1 MKVIKVGLNAQTRIA
16 QACDRCRSKKI
27 RCDGIRPCCSQ
38 CSSVGFECK
47 TSDKLSRR
55 AFPRGYTESL
65 EERVRSLECEV
76 RELKDLLDE
85 KDEKIDLLSRLHSQ
99 SAPTFQPSPK
109 PSPSSVPV
117 RQTEK
122 EDMFRMQQSPYLEGH
137 GATSYFAGTSS
148 SKMFFD
154 AFKQKVQEGG
164 HSTSDINAE
173 KLLTGN
179 IHLQPRD
186 ALAES
191 IMWKAPPRLESDQM
205 IGVFFQEWAPLF
217 PVLHRPSFLELYQ
230 RYIQSPETVVDNCS
244 HAQLNLVFG
253 IAALS
258 SGVSPYA
265 RTSTPWS

>member
-27 RCDGIRPCCSQ
+27 RCDGVRPCCSQ

-148 SKMFFD
+148 SKMFFGTGVRCLFLIPTTD
-154 AFKQKVQEGG
+154 LFSQTLSNKRCRKA
-164 HSTSDINAE
+164 DI
-173 KLLTGN
+173 
-179 IHLQPRD
+179 QP
-186 ALAES
+186 
-191 IMWKAPPRLESDQM
+191 Q
-205 IGVFFQEWAPLF
+205 
-217 PVLHRPSFLELYQ
+217 
-230 RYIQSPETVVDNCS
+230 
-244 HAQLNLVFG
+244 
-253 IAALS
+253 
-258 SGVSPYA
+258 
-265 RTSTPWS
+265 TSTPKNYSQAIFTYNREMLWQNPSCGKPHLDSSRIR